1 MGRIIPADELVDC
14 GFISRTLPKENFQQR
29 VLELAEEAAQFS
41 SEAIRVT
48 KELVRSPEER
58 AILHTV
64 NNNEMDRLT
73 VLVNSKD
80 SHDAIMKFVSKSF

>member
-48 KELVRSPEER
+48 KDLVRGQEER
-58 AILHTV
+58 ALLHTV

-73 VLVNSKD
+73 VLVSSKD
-80 SHDAIMKFVSKSF
+80 SYDGIMKFVSKSF